1 MTARGADPLTKAEWR
16 RFILGARRALG
27 PGLRAER
34 AAALTRGALALAAD
48 VDGPVCAYLPIGTEP
63 WSAEGV
69 EALRAAGHEVL
80 LPVVPAQRGPL
91 DWARFD
97 GALRPGPMGLSEPAG
112 PRLGPDAVRRARLM
126 LVPGLAADRRGVRL
140 GRGAGHYDH
149 TLPLVEAG
157 VPLVIVLD
165 DPELVA
171 ELPAEPHDH
180 PVTAALLPVGGH
192 TLLGGSTAPRPEP

>member
-1 MTARGADPLTKAEWR
+1 M
-16 RFILGARRALG
+16 RAQ
-27 PGLRAER
+27 RAV
-34 AAALTRGALALAAD
+34 ALTRGVLALAAD

-69 EALRAAGHEVL
+69 EELRAAGHEVL
-80 LPVVPAQRGPL
+80 LPVVPQRRGPL
-91 DWARFD
+91 DWAVFD
-97 GALRPGPMGLSEPAG
+97 GSLAPGPIGLREPTG

-126 LVPGLAADRRGVRL
+126 LIPGLAADRRGVRL
-140 GRGAGHYDH
+140 GRGAGHYDQ
-149 TLPLVEAG
+149 TLPLVG
-157 VPLVIVLD
+157 TDVPLVMVID

-192 TLLGGSTAPRPEP
+192 TLLGGND